1 MRIVS
6 RVLLPLGLLVV
17 CVSILRAGAQS
28 AQPAPQD
35 TQPTLDVRSV
45 KPAPPQ
51 RSFYRRVTV
60 DERVKRF
67 AKVLDLDA
75 SQQTGLKSV
84 LERQQ
89 ARATQLRLNQSLS
102 GVERISR
109 LRDLQQDT
117 VSQIRALLNEEQ
129 KKKYDPQNHA
139 AQTNSSDSYMND
151 WLKAPQ
157 R

>member
-1 MRIVS
+1 
-6 RVLLPLGLLVV
+6 
-17 CVSILRAGAQS
+17 
-28 AQPAPQD
+28 
-35 TQPTLDVRSV
+35 
-45 KPAPPQ
+45 
-51 RSFYRRVTV
+51 V

-117 VSQIRALLNEEQ
+117 VLQIRSLLNEEQ

-139 AQTNSSDSYMND
+139 PETNSSDSYVND
-151 WLKAPQ
+151 FLKTPQ